1 MNKTLKA
8 YRLIAELQNLIEG
21 DEELKGIVRKEMF
34 EQDEPGKGPV
44 FPADY
49 PPETQSL
56 TKEQQNI
63 IDSICDSWGD

>member
-34 EQDEPGKGPV
+34 EQEEPEPSGPENT
-44 FPADY
+44 AH
-49 PPETQSL
+49 ERREL
-56 TKEQQNI
+56 TKEEQEAI
-63 IDSICDSWGD
+63 ISICDSWGD